1 MPTEIVELRSKAE
14 LREAFPVIRELYH
27 LWTSESRQTC

>member
-14 LREAFPVIRELYH
+14 LREASPVIRELHH
-27 LWTSESRQTC
+27 LLDERK